1 MRTKILEILHTMKE
15 EKYKNFSLKLLP
27 KDTKLLGVRIPY
39 LKKLAKE
46 MVKDKRAELY
56 LKVSPKE
63 FIYQEEKMLYSL
75 LISGTNQITQDK
87 IIAIKKYVPF
97 IKNWSECDT
106 FCASLKC
113 VNNDKKMYYDEF
125 INYIQSEYEYE
136 IRFFYVIA
144 LNYFLT
150 DELLPQILHHI
161 AQQKYVGFY
170 DKMAVAWFLSIAYIK
185 YPKKI
190 EKYLQ
195 STTIDTFVF
204 QKTIS
209 KICDSFKVTKATKEK
224 IKVQFKS

>member
-1 MRTKILEILHTMKE
+1 
-15 EKYKNFSLKLLP
+15 LP
-27 KDTKLLGVRIPY
+27 KDTKLLGVRIPN

-46 MVKDKRAELY
+46 MIKDERAELY

-75 LISGTNQITQDK
+75 LVAGTNQIAEDK
-87 IIAIKKYVPF
+87 IIAIKTYVPF
-97 IKNWSECDT
+97 IQNWSECDT

-113 VNNDKKMYYDEF
+113 VNNDKKKYYDAF
-125 INYIQSEYEYE
+125 INYIQSDYEYE

-150 DELLPQILHHI
+150 DEFLPQILHHI
-161 AQQKYVGFY
+161 TKQKYVGFY

-185 YPKKI
+185 YPEEI
-190 EKYLQ
+190 EKYLK

-204 QKTIS
+204 QKTIN
-209 KICDSFKVTKATKEK
+209 KIYDSFKVTKASKEK
-224 IKVQFKS
+224 IKASLKANRYK